1 MSGEQLVDVSYRG
14 LSVGTS
20 VALRDFGPTTAYLE
34 VEDPMPVGSVVDVT
48 NDGGEGFSARVIHVR
63 EKTDSAPNAGMR
75 ISVEE
80 LPDAARGWWSSQIS
94 REDPPT
100 ATAAPPP
107 EPEPALEPEPKPA
120 PEPEPEPAP
129 EAAAEAIPEAV
140 PVTQTPQRTQV
151 MAAVDISQI
160 EALGAHL
167 SSEEFAQ
174 REAEAAEAVAAPES
188 EPEAAS
194 DDGKKKKKRRGR
206 KRKKK
211 DE

>member
-34 VEDPMPVGSVVDVT
+34 VDDPMPVGSVVDVT
-48 NDGGEGFSARVIHVR
+48 HDGGEGFSARVIHVR

-75 ISVEE
+75 ISVEG
-80 LPDAARGWWSSQIS
+80 LPDAVRGWWSSHVSQ
-94 REDPPT
+94 EDPPT
-100 ATAAPPP
+100 ATPP
-107 EPEPALEPEPKPA
+107 
-120 PEPEPEPAP
+120 PEPAP
-129 EAAAEAIPEAV
+129 EPVPEPAEAARVPEAAPEAV
-140 PVTQTPQRTQV
+140 PEAVSHNQTPQRTQV

-160 EALGAHL
+160 EALGAHV
-167 SSEEFAQ
+167 SSEEFAL
-174 REAEAAEAVAAPES
+174 REAEAAEAVAAANPKPEA
-188 EPEAAS
+188 EPE
-194 DDGKKKKKRRGR
+194 DGKKKKKRRGR